1 VCCFGSLTLV
11 CKTLVAGTWRLKGL
25 RADIVPVLGI
35 PPGLDNPRADQ
46 IVAERGF
53 TQALPLSFR
62 QQPVD
67 QSSFGLGV
75 LWLDYCVAWPW

>member
-1 VCCFGSLTLV
+1 M
-11 CKTLVAGTWRLKGL
+11 
-25 RADIVPVLGI
+25 PVLGI

-53 TQALPLSFR
+53 TWALPLSFR
-62 QQPVD
+62 QQSVE

-75 LWLDYCVAWPW
+75 LWLDYFVAWPW